1 MLTAVVYDT
10 DNSGKQAEVC
20 RLTTERGRVV
30 PSTKHP
36 SGLFVLNRH
45 LFDEQGRRVD
55 RNSGD
60 EFLRLMPAAYSGTR
74 TRVGLI
80 EDVGVSAKMVDGRLQ
95 IEIDIKGDLP
105 GHPFRGNQWTGSGP
119 HGEPVKREARKKGES
134 VSATRVGKGDDAKV
148 ILEDGTEAPPHIKAS
163 MIPPAWENVRVY
175 TDPDSEVMVEA
186 TQTTA
191 RGVTSPKKVY
201 KDSYEQEQQAAK
213 HYRIEQMMDEDG
225 VIKSQIR
232 EGLRNPKTREEA
244 AVAMLMDIQATR
256 PGSESDTRG
265 LKKHYGIEMKPE
277 MVVVIPPKPNKKG
290 EVKGDPKVEIE
301 VNGEKIH
308 IRDKATAA
316 QLIKRKESGEGL
328 EDTTYWLKSHGATT
342 LEKRNVVETP
352 EGLRLQFVGKEGVW
366 HDHLIKDPALAE
378 VIRQQVDKSEG
389 GKIFKTNETKVSAYV
404 ETLDSGR
411 FSPKD
416 FRTKRAT
423 ELALDEVRKYEGR
436 IPRDDKERNAWIMEV
451 STKAASVLGN
461 QPKQCFETYINP
473 HLWDLMPKAA
483 A

>member
-1 MLTAVVYDT
+1 MLRHRKTVDSRLKSIGLEDAQRAAFW
-10 DNSGKQAEVC
+10 KRAEHLQKVG
-20 RLTTERGRVV
+20 RG
-30 PSTKHP
+30 
-36 SGLFVLNRH
+36 
-45 LFDEQGRRVD
+45 
-55 RNSGD
+55 
-60 EFLRLMPAAYSGTR
+60 
-74 TRVGLI
+74 
-80 EDVGVSAKMVDGRLQ
+80 EDVLIFS
-95 IEIDIKGDLP
+95 EITLMDVARMSEGQKLVEGKSVKGDLP
-105 GHPFRGNQWTGSGP
+105 GHPFRGNQWSGSGP
-119 HGEPVKREARKKGES
+119 HGEPIKREAVKKGES
-134 VSATRVGKGDDAKV
+134 VAARREGKGKDAKV
-148 ILEDGTEAPPHIKAS
+148 ILENGQEAPPHIKAS
-163 MIPPAWENVRVY
+163 MIPPAWKNVRVY
-175 TDPDSEVMVEA
+175 TDPDSEVLVEA

-191 RGVTSPKKVY
+191 RGVTSNKRVY

-213 HYRIEQMMDEDG
+213 HYRIEQMMDEDR

-232 EGLRNPKTREEA
+232 EGLRDPKTREEA

-256 PGSESDTRG
+256 PGSEADARG
-265 LKKHYGIEMKPE
+265 LNKFYGKEMKPE
-277 MVVVIPPKPNKKG
+277 MVIVTPPKPNKKG

-301 VNGEKIH
+301 VHGEKIH
-308 IRDKATAA
+308 IRDKRTAA
-316 QLIKRKESGEGL
+316 ELIKRKETGEGL
-328 EDTTYWLKSHGATT
+328 EDTTFWLKSHGATT
-342 LEKRNVVETP
+342 LEKRNVVETS

-404 ETLDSGR
+404 ETLDTGR

-423 ELALDEVRKYEGR
+423 ELALEEVRSKYANKT
-436 IPRDDKERNAWIMEV
+436 PKDAKERQAWIMDV